1 VQGRRLTTLAEAID
15 RLTEANAARRKR
27 RALAKP
33 ERTLAAAMHTAFR
46 AQERAFLA
54 RLALIR
60 GRFSPAPLREAIL
73 DLPWEPLFDE
83 AAQATVQ
90 AFAAPLDAAAA
101 QALSSGMLAAVADL
115 SIEGSFG
122 LEHPAAVDYLRRR
135 GAERVGQIT
144 NTTRTR
150 LRSLLE
156 QAADEGWSY
165 DRTAREIRKQYAGF
179 SATRARNIAVY
190 ELGDAYEHGNVLV
203 ARDLQDG
210 GLAMEKS
217 WLTVGD
223 DRVRP
228 DHRANQGQGWIPLD
242 DTFGSGDDRPPAD
255 PGCRCTLLMRR
266 RPGEGRAEIVP
277 DPVADGPLPFTR
289 SATVAEARE
298 RAMAAGAQLLPQTD
312 KEAVETIIDALMRQ
326 DARFAGDPVL
336 QKKVRANW
344 TRMLKG
350 NVTPIEDQAFID
362 VQDALTYN
370 RRNRLYNQFIDRYG
384 EEPVILR
391 IPGPESA
398 TGAGAQHYN
407 GFVFYYKGK
416 FYDGWADITAPYP
429 GAPTAAAWGG
439 MPSMLRHEYGHRI
452 YNALDGEQG
461 REWLRLLPEDATIKR
476 DLTRYAAT
484 NDSETFT
491 ELFAL
496 VTDEGYRPEDYA
508 PWVQEAGEWILGL
521 LG

>member
-1 VQGRRLTTLAEAID
+1 VLPLAEAID
-15 RLTEANAARRKR
+15 ALVEANAALRKR

-122 LEHPAAVDYLRRR
+122 LEHPAAVDYLARR

-150 LRSLLE
+150 LRSLLG

-266 RPGEGRAEIVP
+266 RPDERSADALP
-277 DPVADGPLPFTR
+277 PATPPRPPSRPVADAFTLPPPPSSLQRTAMSVRGDIDVRAVAEDSLRAIAAVHEDGQLPRIPVDAKFDQFSRVAGVFRFNGAGEPIEIAVDQQRKWALTVHETFVHETGHFLDLSGIGTPGKFASYDDPILDGWRSAVRSSRAVTQLQDELASGVRRVTMPDGTVREYPVDTKYLGYLTDNSEVWARSYAQYIATR
-289 SATVAEARE
+289 SGHETLLRGIEEARQGS
-298 RAMAAGAQLLPQTD
+298 MYPAQ
-312 KEAVETIIDALMRQ
+312 
-326 DARFAGDPVL
+326 
-336 QKKVRANW
+336 
-344 TRMLKG
+344 
-350 NVTPIEDQAFID
+350 
-362 VQDALTYN
+362 
-370 RRNRLYNQFIDRYG
+370 
-384 EEPVILR
+384 
-391 IPGPESA
+391 
-398 TGAGAQHYN
+398 
-407 GFVFYYKGK
+407 
-416 FYDGWADITAPYP
+416 WADDDFEPI
-429 GAPTAAAWGG
+429 
-439 MPSMLRHEYGHRI
+439 
-452 YNALDGEQG
+452 AL
-461 REWLRLLPEDATIKR
+461 AI
-476 DLTRYAAT
+476 
-484 NDSETFT
+484 
-491 ELFAL
+491 
-496 VTDEGYRPEDYA
+496 DEAFRQMG
-508 PWVQEAGEWILGL
+508 WIP
-521 LG
+521 